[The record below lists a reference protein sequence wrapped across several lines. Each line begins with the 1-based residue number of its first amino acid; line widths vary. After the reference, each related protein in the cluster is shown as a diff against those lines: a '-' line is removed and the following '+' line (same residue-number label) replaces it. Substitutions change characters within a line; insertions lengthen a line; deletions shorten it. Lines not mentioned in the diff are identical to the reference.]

1 MTKYLTLLLVIGLT
15 FWGCEEPSIIESNE
29 AINLLDNNDYY
40 FLDVR
45 TESEHNDKSI
55 PKTVCIP
62 VQEIEKRI
70 GELRKY
76 QDKKI
81 IVYCRSG
88 NRSGIATKI
97 LNKNGFNAYNLIG
110 GMNEW
115 KGEIE
120 TGR

>member
-1 MTKYLTLLLVIGLT
+1 MGLVIWSCNQSVT
-15 FWGCEEPSIIESNE
+15 IENKK
-29 AINLLDNNDYY
+29 AMKLLNNDDYY

-45 TESEHNDKSI
+45 TFKEHEKIAI
-55 PKTVCIP
+55 PDTDCIP

-70 GELRKY
+70 EELRKY
-76 QDKKI
+76 QDKKL

-97 LNKNGFNAYNLIG
+97 LNDNDFNAYNLIG

-115 KGEIE
+115 KGEID
-120 TGR
+120 TDR